1 MTVKVRRAQVISL
14 WWALF
19 GLVGNLCWFL
29 LQMKV
34 SYDVHIDIVRLE
46 YLIHIGL
53 FSDNMIRNLD
63 FVVSSANSFGHVK

>member
-1 MTVKVRRAQVISL
+1 
-14 WWALF
+14 
-19 GLVGNLCWFL
+19 
-29 LQMKV
+29 MKV

-63 FVVSSANSFGHVK
+63 FVVSSANSFGQVK